1 MTSGRRACR
10 NGETCQPRTFGEAL
24 YHQVHHSVQD
34 ARTLAETIGV
44 RAGYLL
50 DAANPDR
57 DEVQFQARLLVPLM
71 RATED
76 TTLLEWLAGQM
87 GGVFTRRAPIGEATD
102 PGRELLD
109 IVDRLGALASADR
122 DAMADGHRDVGE
134 IERLLARAHDVA
146 KEIAHFVASLRA

>member
-34 ARTLAETIGV
+34 ARTLAESVGV

-71 RATED
+71 RATDD
-76 TTLLEWLAGQM
+76 TTLLEWMAAQVGCL
-87 GGVFTRRAPIGEATD
+87 VVRAAAVDAVSD
-102 PGRELLD
+102 PSQELLE
-109 IVDRLGALASADR
+109 IIDRIGALAAAER
-122 DAMADGHRDVGE
+122 DAMADGVRDPQE
-134 IERLLARAHDVA
+134 IERLRIRAHDVA
-146 KEIAHFVASLRA
+146 KEVAHFVAALRA